1 MASTADAGPGASREV
16 PPGRLAAAAAGLFP
30 GYFALVM
37 ATGIVSVAAH
47 LLAMEWIA
55 YSLLAVN
62 LVAYVVLW
70 LLTLWRLVAY
80 FPRVLA
86 DLRSHARGPG
96 FFTLIAGTCVLGTEI
111 LLLTGQRTVAWGLW
125 LLGISLW
132 LLVMYSFFPAVMTV
146 ENKPQ
151 LDTGL
156 NGAWLVAVVA
166 TQSLV
171 VLGTLLLSGLD
182 APPDVGFFA
191 VLCCFL
197 LGCLF
202 YLIIITLIF
211 YRLAF
216 LPLPAASFTP
226 PYWINMGAVAI
237 TTLGGCTLI
246 LNAKHWALLGE
257 LLPFLKGFTL
267 FFWAGATWW
276 LPLLLILGA
285 WRHLV
290 KRFPLAYD
298 PQYWSMV
305 FPLGMYT
312 VCTIRLSQALE
323 LPFLMLIPEVV
334 IYLALLAWLVTF
346 VGLVRRLLSLPGS
359 PGLPGRGGSSRKG
372 GSAT

>member
-1 MASTADAGPGASREV
+1 MASTTDTAPGASQAAA
-16 PPGRLAAAAAGLFP
+16 PGRLSSAVAGLFP

-47 LLAMEWIA
+47 LLGMSWIA
-55 YSLLAVN
+55 YGLLAVN
-62 LVAYVVLW
+62 VVAYVVLW
-70 LLTLWRLVAY
+70 LLTLWRLAAY

-111 LLLTGQRTVAWGLW
+111 LLLTGQRPIAWALW
-125 LLGISLW
+125 LLGIGLW
-132 LLVMYSFFPAVMTV
+132 LLVMYSFFPVVMTV
-146 ENKPQ
+146 ENKPE
-151 LDTGL
+151 LDAGL

-182 APPDVGFFA
+182 APPAAPPPGALFA

-197 LGCLF
+197 LGCLL

-216 LPLPAASFTP
+216 LPLTAANFTP

-237 TTLGGCTLI
+237 TTLAGCTLI
-246 LNAKHWALLGE
+246 LNAKHWSLLGE

-290 KRFPLAYD
+290 KRYPLTYD

-312 VCTIRLSQALE
+312 VCTIRLAQAFE
-323 LPFLMLIPEVV
+323 LPFLILIPQVFV
-334 IYLALLAWLVTF
+334 YVALVAWLVAF
-346 VGLVRRLLSLPGS
+346 IGLIRRLLP
-359 PGLPGRGGSSRKG
+359 LPGRGGASRKG
-372 GSAT
+372 LLRIP

>member
-1 MASTADAGPGASREV
+1 MASTADLRPGESPGA
-16 PPGRLAAAAAGLFP
+16 PGRLSSAVAGLFP

-47 LLAMEWIA
+47 LLGMAWIA

-62 LVAYVVLW
+62 VAAYVVLW
-70 LLTLWRLVAY
+70 LLMLWRLVAY
-80 FPRVLA
+80 FGRVAA
-86 DLRSHARGPG
+86 DLRNHARGPG
-96 FFTLIAGTCVLGTEI
+96 FFTLVAGTCVLGTEI
-111 LLLTGQRTVAWGLW
+111 LLLTGQRPVAWGLW
-125 LLGISLW
+125 LVGISLW
-132 LLVMYSFFPAVMTV
+132 LLVMYSFFPAVMAAD
-146 ENKPQ
+146 NKPP
-151 LDTGL
+151 LDAGL
-156 NGAWLVAVVA
+156 NGTWLVAVVA

-171 VLGTLLLSGLD
+171 VLGTLLLAGLD
-182 APPDVGFFA
+182 APPAAPPPGAFFA

-197 LGCLF
+197 LGCLL

-216 LPLPAASFTP
+216 LPLSAASFTP

-237 TTLGGCTLI
+237 TTLAGCTLI
-246 LNAKHWALLGE
+246 LNAKHWSLLGE

-285 WRHLV
+285 WRHLI
-290 KRFPLAYD
+290 KRYPLSYD

-323 LPFLMLIPEVV
+323 LPFLMIIPQAFVYV
-334 IYLALLAWLVTF
+334 ALLAWLVVF
-346 VGLVRRLLSLPGS
+346 VGLVRRLLP
-359 PGLPGRGGSSRKG
+359 LPGRPPSSRKG
-372 GSAT
+372 QKAA

>member
-1 MASTADAGPGASREV
+1 MASTAKAGPEEAQAQAPR
-16 PPGRLAAAAAGLFP
+16 RLSSAVAGLFP

-37 ATGIVSVAAH
+37 ATGIISVAAH
-47 LLAMEWIA
+47 LLGMPGIA
-55 YSLLAVN
+55 YGLLAIN
-62 LVAYVVLW
+62 AVAYIILW
-70 LLTLWRLVAY
+70 LLTIWRLGAY
-80 FPRVLA
+80 FPRVAA

-96 FFTLIAGTCVLGTEI
+96 FFTLIAGTCVLGTET
-111 LLLTGQRTVAWGLW
+111 LLLTGQRAIAWGLW
-125 LLGISLW
+125 LLGIGLW
-132 LLVMYSFFPAVMTV
+132 VLVMYGFFPAVITA
-146 ENKPQ
+146 ENKPG

-156 NGAWLVAVVA
+156 NGSWLVAVVA

-182 APPDVGFFA
+182 TPPDAVFFA

-197 LGCLF
+197 LGCLL

-216 LPLPAASFTP
+216 LPLTAASFAP
-226 PYWINMGAVAI
+226 PYWINLGAAAI
-237 TTLGGCTLI
+237 TTLAGCTLI

-257 LLPFLKGFTL
+257 LLPLLKGFTL

-290 KRFPLAYD
+290 KRYPFTYD

-305 FPLGMYT
+305 FPLGMYI

-323 LPFLMLIPEVV
+323 LPFLMLIPQGFVY
-334 IYLALLAWLVTF
+334 IALLAWF
-346 VGLVRRLLSLPGS
+346 IAFIGLLRRLIKTIL
-359 PGLPGRGGSSRKG
+359 
-372 GSAT
+372 